1 MSLHWAD
8 NNRQK
13 KQTRHSILR
22 TYPRRYLKSCTL
34 APIYSHLLS
43 THKRKSIKHH
53 KTLWKNMK
61 HKHALKHTNSHPL
74 HSFLCLLFSAHL
86 FAPTTVATP
95 SVGILDNGPTKMA
108 SKSLKFVGPDGKFS
122 ALASHWLGVSLYD
135 LWINLGK
142 RGAKRQACNIQCH
155 EKPEAILKGC
165 RSDTRSGHRA
175 RIEWHKRAKQSQ
187 VLGRGRV
194 ATQVTA

>member
-8 NNRQK
+8 NRRQK
-13 KQTRHSILR
+13 KTDKTFHSTNFPETIFEIVH
-22 TYPRRYLKSCTL
+22 SCT
-34 APIYSHLLS
+34 YSHLLS
-43 THKRKSIKHH
+43 MHKRKSIKHH
-53 KTLWKNMK
+53 KTLWKIMK

-74 HSFLCLLFSAHL
+74 HSFLRLLFSAHL
-86 FAPTTVATP
+86 FAPTTVETP
-95 SVGILDNGPTKMA
+95 SVGILDDGPTKMA
-108 SKSLKFVGPDGKFS
+108 SKLLKFVGPDGKFS
-122 ALASHWLGVSLYD
+122 ALISIPLVGCKPVR
-135 LWINLGK
+135 INLGK

-165 RSDTRSGHRA
+165 RSDTRSGHHA

-187 VLGRGRV
+187 VLDKGRV